1 VKISNI
7 SSQGRWFNIR
17 GNGFSYKKWIEAH
30 GSIDVPEIS
39 NLSQLRLTTH
49 ELAILRSGGYEIQ
62 SEFAEQKEPVLNL
75 PTETKQ
81 NPNPSFYTIKNTFG
95 ENGSISI
102 SGAVI
107 SISEEMNLS
116 FSVYPEDG
124 FYLSTYTINDVAQN
138 INSASEATV
147 YTLINIK
154 QDKNIFIAFSRLI

>member
-39 NLSQLRLTTH
+39 NLSQLRLTVH
-49 ELAILRSGGYEIQ
+49 ELTILQAGDYEMK
-62 SEFAEQKEPVLNL
+62 SEFVEQKESALNL
-75 PTETKQ
+75 PIEIKQ
-81 NPNPSFYTIKNTFG
+81 NPYFYTIKNTSG
-95 ENGSISI
+95 ENGAISI

-107 SISEEMNLS
+107 SISEGMNLS
-116 FSVYPEDG
+116 FSIYPEEG

-138 INSASEATV
+138 INPTSTV
-147 YTLINIK
+147 YTLTNIK
-154 QDKNIFIAFSRLI
+154 QDKNIFVEFSRSI